1 MSSPRCSC
9 FWMNINA
16 WVGWCDMNYVWEVLL
31 AARKTEIGEAGLRF
45 YPEREPNP
53 YVEVSFAEM
62 NLTALEDAEVGV
74 NPLYRFSDIFSEMFA
89 PDIHAYEKARN
100 LFLDVFMH
108 YMARADLLSGMHRQ
122 EYYLWFLREDV
133 LGKVYGERAAE
144 AFSLFD
150 KTEQRRIAAALLSL
164 YRSGHGKAMF
174 RELVTSLYENAI
186 VYEGRDRAEALYLY
200 VGKRETEAERKKV
213 GFLTDTFLPV
223 NEEVEVF
230 YDSHFGIVDL
240 EETMILD
247 RVMLV

>member
-1 MSSPRCSC
+1 
-9 FWMNINA
+9 
-16 WVGWCDMNYVWEVLL
+16 MNYVWEVLL
-31 AARKTEIGEAGLRF
+31 AARKTEIGEAGLHF
-45 YPEREPNP
+45 YPEQAPSP

-62 NLTALEDAEVGV
+62 NTVSLEDAEVGV

-89 PDIHAYEKARN
+89 PDIHAYEKARS

-108 YMARADLLSGMHRQ
+108 YMARSDLLSGMHRQ
-122 EYYLWFLREDV
+122 EYYLWFLREDL

-150 KTEQRRIAAALLSL
+150 KKEQRRIVTALLSL
-164 YRSGHGKAMF
+164 YRSGHGKAIF
-174 RELVTSLYENAI
+174 RELVTVLYENAI

-200 VGKRETEAERKKV
+200 VGRRETEEERKRV

-223 NEEVEVF
+223 NEEVKVF

-240 EETMILD
+240 EETMIMD
-247 RVMLV
+247 RVVLI

>member
-1 MSSPRCSC
+1 
-9 FWMNINA
+9 
-16 WVGWCDMNYVWEVLL
+16 MNYVWEVLL
-31 AARKTEIGEAGLRF
+31 AAGEANIGEAELRF
-45 YPEREPNP
+45 YPERAPSP

-62 NLTALEDAEVGV
+62 NLTAPEDAEVGV
-74 NPLYRFSDIFSEMFA
+74 NPLYRFSDVFSRVFA
-89 PDIHAYEKARN
+89 PDVCAYEEARN

-108 YMARADLLSGMHRQ
+108 YMAHYDLFSGMNKQ
-122 EYYLWFLREDV
+122 EYYLRFLREDL
-133 LGKVYGERAAE
+133 LGKAYGERVAE

-150 KTEQRRIAAALLSL
+150 KTEQRRIAAALFSL
-164 YRSGHGKAMF
+164 YRSGHGKELF
-174 RELVTSLYENAI
+174 RELVTALYENAI

-200 VGKRETEAERKKV
+200 VGRRETEEERKRV

-247 RVMLV
+247 RVMLI